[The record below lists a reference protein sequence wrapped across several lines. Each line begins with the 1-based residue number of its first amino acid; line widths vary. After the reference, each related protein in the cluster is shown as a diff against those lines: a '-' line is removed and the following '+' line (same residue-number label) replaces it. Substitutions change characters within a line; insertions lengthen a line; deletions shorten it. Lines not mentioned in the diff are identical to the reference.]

1 MIQGGGRNAE
11 LLFPYRSSSPH
22 RFCFRYFYV
31 FTLGNDG
38 PIANKETGY
47 SYDAMVENMP
57 QIFHT
62 ASIWLTL
69 LLALQRY
76 IYVCHATMAR
86 TWCTISRT
94 KKAVACT
101 IVVAFLHQTTR

>member
-1 MIQGGGRNAE
+1 M
-11 LLFPYRSSSPH
+11 
-22 RFCFRYFYV
+22 

-76 IYVCHATMAR
+76 IYVCHAPIAKSF
-86 TWCTISRT
+86 CTVN
-94 KKAVACT
+94 KAKLVG
-101 IVVAFLHQTTR
+101 IFYLYFLCLYFCLKLLFMFA

>member
-1 MIQGGGRNAE
+1 MLFFVPPYIHRS
-11 LLFPYRSSSPH
+11 LLL
-22 RFCFRYFYV
+22 FRYFYV

-101 IVVAFLHQTTR
+101 IIVAFLHQTTR